1 MQVTE
6 QREPLRLLFRFA
18 SMAEDDPHSINDIL
32 DRLHETAE
40 HEKKVSVG
48 QMMDAFGHRSYGP
61 FLIVPPLIEF
71 SPLGAIPG
79 VPTVLALIILIF
91 AVQILIGKKHFWLP
105 DFILKR
111 AVSAD
116 KLEKGTKKARSTARF
131 LDRHFHGRMRWLTT
145 KPFVRVAAAI
155 TILLTLAVPPLEL
168 LPFASTGPMLAIA
181 TLGLALLVRDGMLM
195 ILASVIAIAAVGAG
209 LWFFV
214 GG

>member
-1 MQVTE
+1 MRHVC
-6 QREPLRLLFRFA
+6 RLA
-18 SMAEDDPHSINDIL
+18 GMAEDDPHSINDIL

-40 HEKKVSVG
+40 DEKKVSIG

-79 VPTVLALIILIF
+79 VPTFLAFIVFMF

-105 DFILKR
+105 DFVLKR
-111 AVSAD
+111 EISAD
-116 KLEKGTKKARSTARF
+116 KLDKGTRKARSTANF

-145 KPFVRVAAAI
+145 KPFIRVAAAI
-155 TILLTLAVPPLEL
+155 TMLLTLAVPPLEL

-195 ILASVIAIAAVGAG
+195 ILASLIAIAAVGAG

>member
-1 MQVTE
+1 
-6 QREPLRLLFRFA
+6 
-18 SMAEDDPHSINDIL
+18 
-32 DRLHETAE
+32 
-40 HEKKVSVG
+40 
-48 QMMDAFGHRSYGP
+48 
-61 FLIVPPLIEF
+61 
-71 SPLGAIPG
+71 
-79 VPTVLALIILIF
+79 
-91 AVQILIGKKHFWLP
+91 
-105 DFILKR
+105 
-111 AVSAD
+111 
-116 KLEKGTKKARSTARF
+116 
-131 LDRHFHGRMRWLTT
+131 MRWLTT